1 VAANEHDLDV
11 WELAG
16 GGQRLKLRLPG
27 EASAIAFSPDGA
39 SLAVAGSSGP
49 VLLWDLRDLH
59 RPRPPK
65 PDAAAQAKLL
75 EWLADKDAPTAYEA
89 MRIVAAWPEETL
101 PLLAKAIPAV
111 APPDAD
117 KLKTCLGKLDAPR
130 YADRD
135 KATRDLME
143 LGELAAPAVRAVL
156 AETGSEEVRQ
166 RAESILD
173 RAGASSLADL
183 KLARAVE
190 AAEWAAT
197 PQAKQVLGTWAAGAA
212 GARLTQ
218 EAKAALRRME

>member
-1 VAANEHDLDV
+1 
-11 WELAG
+11 
-16 GGQRLKLRLPG
+16 
-27 EASAIAFSPDGA
+27 
-39 SLAVAGSSGP
+39 
-49 VLLWDLRDLH
+49 
-59 RPRPPK
+59 
-65 PDAAAQAKLL
+65 
-75 EWLADKDAPTAYEA
+75 

-111 APPDAD
+111 ASPDSD
-117 KLKTCLGKLDAPR
+117 KLKACLEKLGAPR

-135 KATRDLME
+135 KATRDLLE

-173 RAGASSLADL
+173 RAGAPNLTDL
-183 KLARAVE
+183 KLARTVE

-197 PQAKQVLGTWAAGAA
+197 PRAKQMLTTWAAGAA

-218 EAKAALRRME
+218 EAKAALRRMK